1 MRNKPRC
8 GLFTCALT
16 ILGALLLTKFLTTTL
31 LLHNYVEKQYHVLR
45 GPASRQAALRD
56 ARDAAAA
63 LVDAVTRPPTPE
75 GAAENRQLE
84 IVRGAGNATRHLHRF
99 SELGGDRHLRGPMR
113 QRVVSDTMHHRL
125 VRQAHASLQAPTN
138 AIKFMEANCST
149 QEACRE
155 RFRYPDHHAVE
166 CSNATRGFEYLVD
179 LRCGHPCEKAFFHR
193 IESCMQPMYALLRL
207 ARATRGAAALVE
219 RSGWL
224 SGGLEEVFWT
234 ELEPVSELLRY
245 DDRSRGVTQWDGCWD
260 RTGAPL
266 PLICFNVDAG
276 AKVLVPGRA
285 SQEAPPTE
293 ASLLLHADLLRLGL
307 YPQEPRRPLSPVVI
321 AVQRHESRSFL
332 NFSGLIAELST
343 QFRGSILTYHGNES
357 LRETIELFGRASV
370 AVWKSKFYGAFVLN
384 HRVVLHA
391 IDATPARWRGDA
403 GSSPLDRARSAA
415 SSPRNDLV
423 KNCRA
428 PDALVDFHTGRW
440 SSATTAQPSR
450 TCCFRDRGRR
460 PSKSSRGPAATITP
474 ALIFAPLPSRAA
486 TGTSSTLAPRAQIM

>member
-16 ILGALLLTKFLTTTL
+16 ILGATVITTTL
-31 LLHNYVEKQYHVLR
+31 LLHNYVEKQYHALR
-45 GPASRQAALRD
+45 GPTSRQAALRD

-207 ARATRGAAALVE
+207 ARTTRGAAALVE

-403 GSSPLDRARSAA
+403 GSSCTRRTG
-415 SSPRNDLV
+415 
-423 KNCRA
+423 C
-428 PDALVDFHTGRW
+428 FHTGRW

>member
-1 MRNKPRC
+1 
-8 GLFTCALT
+8 
-16 ILGALLLTKFLTTTL
+16 
-31 LLHNYVEKQYHVLR
+31 
-45 GPASRQAALRD
+45 
-56 ARDAAAA
+56 
-63 LVDAVTRPPTPE
+63 
-75 GAAENRQLE
+75 
-84 IVRGAGNATRHLHRF
+84 
-99 SELGGDRHLRGPMR
+99 
-113 QRVVSDTMHHRL
+113 
-125 VRQAHASLQAPTN
+125 
-138 AIKFMEANCST
+138 MEANCST

-266 PLICFNVDAG
+266 PLICFNVDAS

-423 KNCRA
+423 KNCA
-428 PDALVDFHTGRW
+428 PDTLVGFHTGSCRRPW
-440 SSATTAQPSR
+440 ATPRSWPPSKRRRATRRSWPRSR
-450 TCCFRDRGRR
+450 TSCRT
-460 PSKSSRGPAATITP
+460 GPA
-474 ALIFAPLPSRAA
+474 R
-486 TGTSSTLAPRAQIM
+486 

>member
-16 ILGALLLTKFLTTTL
+16 ILGATVITTTL
-31 LLHNYVEKQYHVLR
+31 LLHNYVEKQYHAMR

-207 ARATRGAAALVE
+207 ARTTRGAAALVE

-266 PLICFNVDAG
+266 PLICFNVDAS

-370 AVWKSKFYGAFVLN
+370 VFGYHGAGFTNMLFSRPGTTAIEIFTRPCRHDYPGFNFRTVAVTGGNWRVLN
-384 HRVVLHA
+384 VGTPFDRDGQEVRRASESCKPPLVAWGAQDLRELRDVL
-391 IDATPARWRGDA
+391 GEE
-403 GSSPLDRARSAA
+403 L
-415 SSPRNDLV
+415 
-423 KNCRA
+423 
-428 PDALVDFHTGRW
+428 
-440 SSATTAQPSR
+440 SR
-450 TCCFRDRGRR
+450 R
-460 PSKSSRGPAATITP
+460 
-474 ALIFAPLPSRAA
+474 
-486 TGTSSTLAPRAQIM
+486 